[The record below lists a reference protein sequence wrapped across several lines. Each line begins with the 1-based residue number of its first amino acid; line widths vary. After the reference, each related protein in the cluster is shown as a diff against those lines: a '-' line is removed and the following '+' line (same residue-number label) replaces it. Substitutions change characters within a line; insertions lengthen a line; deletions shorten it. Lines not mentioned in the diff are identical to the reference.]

1 MTRPSSPSSPTPHST
16 ANAGPDNVVPA
27 QNGGPAWKRWLPPLL
42 AFGLVA
48 ALGTALF
55 SPARNE
61 TAGGP
66 LVGKP
71 APDFQLTSLDG
82 TQVSLSDLQGRPVV
96 LNFWASWCGPCREEA
111 PLFRELSEEQG
122 AGGLAVVGILFDE
135 KNEQNARNFIREYA
149 LAYPNLRDE
158 NLNTAIDYGVGAIP
172 ETFFIDE
179 SGVIRHKDKGGLD
192 RARLNA
198 GLQSIGVE
206 PL

>member
-1 MTRPSSPSSPTPHST
+1 MTRPAPHDPADLQPTSP
-16 ANAGPDNVVPA
+16 A
-27 QNGGPAWKRWLPPLL
+27 GPAWKKWLPPLL

-55 SPARNE
+55 SPTRNE

-66 LVGKP
+66 LVDKA
-71 APDFQLTSLDG
+71 APDFRLTSLDG
-82 TQVSLSDLQGRPVV
+82 TPVSLSDFRGRPVV

-111 PLFRELSEEQG
+111 PLFRELSERQG
-122 AGGLAVVGILFDE
+122 AGGLAVVGILFEE
-135 KNEQNARNFIREYA
+135 KNEQNARDFIREYA
-149 LAYPNLRDE
+149 LAYPNLRDQ

-172 ETFFIDE
+172 ETFFIDKD
-179 SGVIRHKDKGGLD
+179 GVIRYKDKGGLD

-198 GLQSIGVE
+198 GLKTIGVE

>member
-1 MTRPSSPSSPTPHST
+1 MTQPTSPHSAPTQPT
-16 ANAGPDNVVPA
+16 ADTGPT
-27 QNGGPAWKRWLPPLL
+27 WKKWLPPLL

-55 SPARNE
+55 SPTRNE

-82 TQVSLSDLQGRPVV
+82 TPVSLSELKGRPVV

-111 PLFRELSEEQG
+111 PLFRELSEQQG
-122 AGGLAVVGILFDE
+122 ADGLAVVGILFEE
-135 KNEQNARNFIREYA
+135 KNEQNARDFIREYA
-149 LAYPNLRDE
+149 LAYPNLRDN
-158 NLNTAIDYGVGAIP
+158 NLNTAINYGVGAIP
-172 ETFFIDE
+172 ETFFIDKD
-179 SGVIRHKDKGGLD
+179 GVIRHKDKGGLD
-192 RARLNA
+192 RTRLNV
-198 GLQSIGVE
+198 GLQAIGME